1 MSVGMMQNIE
11 LILTVG
17 ISFIVGIAYGV
28 WLANDIKGERSEWNG
43 SNRNTSIFTRYRAT
57 RAI

>member
-17 ISFIVGIAYGV
+17 ISFVVGIAYGV
-28 WLANDIKGERSEWNG
+28 WLVNDI
-43 SNRNTSIFTRYRAT
+43 RNQSDEIMD
-57 RAI
+57 

>member
-28 WLANDIKGERSEWNG
+28 WLVNDIKEGNESNG
-43 SNRNTSIFTRYRAT
+43 SNRNTSIFTR
-57 RAI
+57 

>member
-28 WLANDIKGERSEWNG
+28 WLANDI
-43 SNRNTSIFTRYRAT
+43 RNQSDEMIE
-57 RAI
+57 

>member
-17 ISFIVGIAYGV
+17 ISFVVGIAYGV
-28 WLANDIKGERSEWNG
+28 WLANDIRNQSDEIMDWVRKEWMKWK
-43 SNRNTSIFTRYRAT
+43 
-57 RAI
+57 